1 MKLDVEAAR
10 QAIKENIGVP
20 LGLET
25 YEAAAGMYDVI
36 NVSMAAAVREIAVNN
51 GYDPRDFPLVTA
63 GGAGP
68 NHACM
73 IALELGI
80 PVILVPRESSIFCA
94 AGMLRSDLK
103 HDLVCTYPT
112 RLDQMDAGTFRKLCE
127 DMRQQGETM
136 LRAEGIGEDRVSLSL
151 TLDLRYVRQYHE
163 VGVLFSWE
171 EAMECDAAKL
181 AARFHPQHDALYG
194 YSLEDKGTPVELLNL
209 RLTATGE
216 TDKPSLSPQEFA
228 GADPAAA
235 RKGTRSVYL
244 PNERTFADV
253 AVYDGMQLN
262 YGNRL
267 SGPAIIEQ
275 VNTTTF
281 VSPEF
286 DVVVD
291 RLGTY
296 TLYLKKMESE
306 ILGRILS

>member
-1 MKLDVEAAR
+1 
-10 QAIKENIGVP
+10 
-20 LGLET
+20 
-25 YEAAAGMYDVI
+25 MYDVI
-36 NVSMAAAVREIAVNN
+36 NVSMAAAVREIAVKN

-112 RLDQMDAGTFRKLCE
+112 RLNQLDDEKFRKLCE
-127 DMRQQGETM
+127 EMRQQGESM
-136 LRAEGIGEDRVSLSL
+136 LRDEGIDSDRIEFLL

-163 VGVLFSWE
+163 VGVSISWD
-171 EAMECDAAKL
+171 EAMECDSEKIAAH
-181 AARFHPQHDALYG
+181 FHPQHDALFG
-194 YSLEDKGTPVELLNL
+194 YSLEDKGTPVELINI
-209 RLTATGE
+209 RLTATGN

-228 GADPAAA
+228 GKDPSQA

-244 PNERTFADV
+244 PNERKFEDV
-253 AVYDGMQLN
+253 TVYDGMELR
-262 YGNRL
+262 YGNQL
-267 SGPAIIEQ
+267 KGPLIIEQ
-275 VNTTTF
+275 VNTSTF

-296 TLYLKKMESE
+296 TLYLKEMETE
-306 ILGRILS
+306 ILGRIL